1 MLGRFAASLGVLR
14 PRAVARTQRS
24 VDALIAETQEVRR
37 TLKQLA
43 DGQTKAQASSDEVLA
58 RLDSMSGDIRAL
70 QARVK
75 LLALRESQLTAVMKA
90 DGAQESALADLSAI
104 CDREAVGARIRAAVD
119 EAELHLD
126 PFPYMLVRNVFP
138 DDYYDALVRGIPPVE
153 VFGDK
158 PFNKQQIKVPFV
170 LAPAY
175 SRRVWNF
182 FVNRVG
188 PRVLQPAVI
197 EKFRK
202 PLEDW
207 IALNWPA
214 LADNPFA
221 PPMDFHMGDGRI
233 MLRGRGYRIP
243 PHRDPKWG
251 FVTCLL
257 YLAREEDSEAWGT
270 QLFSVDQDPP
280 ARGAAP
286 HWIDASRCR
295 LAADI
300 PFRRNTMLVF
310 LNSTGAHGAQ
320 IPDDAEPE
328 NLTRYTYQCR
338 IGPSGQA
345 IRALMATLPEEN
357 VPLWAGKVSSY

>member
-1 MLGRFAASLGVLR
+1 MLGRFVASLGVLR
-14 PRAVARTQRS
+14 PRAVARTQKS
-24 VDALIAETQEVRR
+24 VDALLAEAQETRR
-37 TLKQLA
+37 ILKQLL
-43 DGQTKAQASSDEVLA
+43 DGQTKAQAAAAEVVA
-58 RLDSMSGDIRAL
+58 RLDSMSSDIRTL

-90 DGAQESALADLSAI
+90 DAAQEGALADLSAI
-104 CDREAVGARIRAAVD
+104 CDREGVGARIRAAVD

-188 PRVLQPAVI
+188 PRVLQPAVL

-202 PLEDW
+202 PLEEW

-214 LADNPFA
+214 LADNPFG

-257 YLAREEDSEAWGT
+257 YLTREEDSEAEGT
-270 QLFSVDQDPP
+270 HSCSVAEDPP

-286 HWIDASRCR
+286 HWIDPARCR
-295 LAADI
+295 VAADI

-320 IPDDAEPE
+320 IPDDAEPAD
-328 NLTRYTYQCR
+328 LTRYTYQCR
-338 IGPSGQA
+338 IGPSGHA
-345 IRALMATLPEEN
+345 IRALMATLPEES